1 MRPKVLLPLL
11 ISRYEKVIKML
22 SLVAHIEYID
32 ANKYQE
38 QLTDVVGMIGG
49 RINEK
54 VLQNALKLKVVAR
67 YGVGYDDCDVNAMT
81 RHKVYLCHTPGVL
94 SNSVADMVLTLLL
107 ACNRKIVQADR
118 YVREGWEDRAPGYPS
133 YGLDLQG
140 KTLGIVGL
148 GRIGLEVA
156 KRCVKGFEMSLIY
169 CDVNRNLNAEKE
181 LGAKFMS
188 LDDVMKKSD
197 FISVNVSLT
206 SRTMGM
212 IGDEQLRMMKNTA
225 YIINTS
231 RGPVIDQT
239 SLVKVLSEE
248 VIAGAGL
255 DVFEIEPIPKNDPL
269 LKLQNLVLSP
279 HIGSVTEEARE
290 AMAVCNAKNIVSVI
304 KGEIPPPNVV
314 PEQKGMMFKKYIN
327 FSA

>member
-1 MRPKVLLPLL
+1 MMRPKVLLPSF

-49 RINEK
+49 KINEK
-54 VLQNALKLKVVAR
+54 ILQNALKLKVVAR

-107 ACNRKIVQADR
+107 ACNRKLMQADR

-169 CDVNRNLNAEKE
+169 FDVNRNLNAEKE
-181 LGAKFMS
+181 LGAKFMP

-206 SRTMGM
+206 SRTIGM

-231 RGPVIDQT
+231 RGPVIDQA

-269 LKLQNLVLSP
+269 LKLQNVVLSP

-290 AMAVCNAKNIVSVI
+290 AMAICNAKNIVSVI

-314 PEQKGMMFKKYIN
+314 PEQRGMIFRR
-327 FSA
+327 

>member
-1 MRPKVLLPLL
+1 MRSKVLLPSF

-49 RINEK
+49 KINEK
-54 VLQNALKLKVVAR
+54 ILQNALKLKVVAR

-81 RHKVYLCHTPGVL
+81 QHKVYLCHTPGVL

-118 YVREGWEDRAPGYPS
+118 YVREGWEDRAHGYPS

-169 CDVNRNLNAEKE
+169 FDVNRNLNAEKE
-181 LGAKFMS
+181 LGAKFMT
-188 LDDVMKKSD
+188 LNDIMKKSD

-206 SRTMGM
+206 SKTIGM
-212 IGDEQLRMMKNTA
+212 IGDKQLRMMKNTA

-231 RGPVIDQT
+231 RGPV
-239 SLVKVLSEE
+239 
-248 VIAGAGL
+248 
-255 DVFEIEPIPKNDPL
+255 
-269 LKLQNLVLSP
+269 
-279 HIGSVTEEARE
+279 
-290 AMAVCNAKNIVSVI
+290 
-304 KGEIPPPNVV
+304 
-314 PEQKGMMFKKYIN
+314 
-327 FSA
+327 